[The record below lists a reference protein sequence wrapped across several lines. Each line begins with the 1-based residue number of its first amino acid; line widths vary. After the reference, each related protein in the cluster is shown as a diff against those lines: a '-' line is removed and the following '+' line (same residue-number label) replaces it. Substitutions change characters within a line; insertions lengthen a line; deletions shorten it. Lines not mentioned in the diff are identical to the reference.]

1 VPAPATDRRPDPR
14 AIARDLV
21 PLVEQEAEAGERART
36 LTEPLVTAFR
46 DSGLFALQVPRDL
59 GGFEADAETTLEVYE
74 TISRADASAGWS
86 LLANASTSGFA
97 TTYTSADAVRAMFAG
112 DGIPVHAGQ
121 FSPRGRAVVDPGGW
135 RVAGSYRFG
144 SGSGHADW
152 IGGGA
157 VELVDGAPRMMP
169 TGLPAIRVFFVPR
182 DHVELTDGWD
192 VLGLVGTGS
201 WDYTVAEQVVDDG
214 FTFDLLGD
222 RPQRGGPV
230 HHLGVLGLALIGHAA
245 FALGVGRR
253 SLDEI
258 ATIAGTKQRL
268 GTQQPLA
275 DLERFQHDLGRWD
288 AAVRASR
295 ALVFDAFGTAQ
306 ATLDR
311 GDDLGPAG
319 LIPLRQ
325 ATKWATDT
333 VADAVRF
340 AYLASGSDGLRNPSP
355 LGRCF
360 RDIHAATQ
368 HLVVDEST
376 LTLAGRALIG

>member
-1 VPAPATDRRPDPR
+1 VTDPR

-21 PLVEQEAEAGERART
+21 PLVEQEAEECERTRT
-36 LTEPLVTAFR
+36 LTPPVVAAFR
-46 DSGLFALQVPRDL
+46 ETGLFALQVPRDL
-59 GGFEADAETTLEVYE
+59 GGFEADAETTLTVYE
-74 TISRADASAGWS
+74 TISRADASTGWS

-97 TTYTSADAVRAMFAG
+97 TTYTGDAAVRAMFAG
-112 DGIPVHAGQ
+112 GGIPIHAGQ
-121 FSPRGRAVVDPGGW
+121 FSPRGTAVARDGGW
-135 RVAGSYRFG
+135 TVAGSYRFG

-157 VELVDGAPRMMP
+157 VELVDGAPRMASS
-169 TGLPAIRVFFVPR
+169 GLPAIRVFFVPR
-182 DHVELTDGWD
+182 GQVEVADGWD

-201 WDYTVAEQVVDDG
+201 YDYTVPPQDVDDD
-214 FTFDLLGD
+214 FTFDLLGGSP
-222 RPQRGGPV
+222 RRGGPV
-230 HHLGVLGLALIGHAA
+230 YRFGVLGLALIGHAA

-253 SLDEI
+253 ALDEI
-258 ATIAGTKQRL
+258 AVIAGGRQRL
-268 GTQQPLA
+268 GGQQPLA
-275 DLERFQHDLGRWD
+275 AEERFQHELGRWD
-288 AAVRASR
+288 AAVRAAR

-306 ATLDR
+306 ATLER
-311 GDDLGPAG
+311 GDALGAEG
-319 LIPLRQ
+319 LLPLRQ

-340 AYLASGSDGLRNPSP
+340 AYLSSGSDGLRNPSA

-376 LTLAGRALIG
+376 LTLAGKALLPVSTGPGG

>member
-1 VPAPATDRRPDPR
+1 VSTATDPR

-21 PLVEQEAEAGERART
+21 PLVEAEAEAGEAART
-36 LTEPLVTAFR
+36 LTEPLVAAFR
-46 DSGLFALQVPRDL
+46 DRGLFALQVPRDL

-97 TTYTSADAVRAMFAG
+97 TTYTGDDAVRAMFG
-112 DGIPVHAGQ
+112 GGRIPTHAGQ
-121 FSPRGRAVVDPGGW
+121 FSPRGTATADGDGW
-135 RVAGSYRFG
+135 RVSGSYRFG

-157 VELVDGAPRMMP
+157 LELVDGAPRTGP
-169 TGLPAIRVFFVPR
+169 TGMPAIRVFFVPR
-182 DHVELTDGWD
+182 ERVELTDGWD

-201 WDYTVAEQVVDDG
+201 WDYTVPEQTVDG
-214 FTFDLLGD
+214 SFTFDLLGD

-230 HHLGVLGLALIGHAA
+230 YRFGVLGLALIGHAA

-253 SLDEI
+253 ALDEI
-258 ATIAGTKQRL
+258 AAIAGGKQRL
-268 GTQQPLA
+268 GARSLA
-275 DLERFQHDLGRWD
+275 DQERFQHELGRWD
-288 AAVRASR
+288 AAVKAAR
-295 ALVFDAFGTAQ
+295 ALVYDAFGTAQ

-340 AYLASGSDGLRNPSP
+340 AYLASGSDGLRNPSA

-376 LTLAGRALIG
+376 LTLAGQALLGA